1 MQSEHRLVRSFT
13 ATVSG
18 VLVVVCLFACSCRGD
33 DHFISLELRGLKRTN
48 FLFLCLNR
56 SPVC

>member
-1 MQSEHRLVRSFT
+1 MHSEHRLVLSFT

-18 VLVVVCLFACSCRGD
+18 VLVVVVCLFACSCKGD

-48 FLFLCLNR
+48 FLFSLFE
-56 SPVC
+56 